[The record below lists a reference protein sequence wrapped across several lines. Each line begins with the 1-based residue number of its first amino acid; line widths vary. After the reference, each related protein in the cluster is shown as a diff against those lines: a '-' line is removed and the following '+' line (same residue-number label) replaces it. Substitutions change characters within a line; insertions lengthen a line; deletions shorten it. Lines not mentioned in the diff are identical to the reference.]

1 MPPLGVKDLT
11 MPAAAFTMAVVLT
24 GHVYSS
30 IGQARQE
37 ADMKRA
43 RVIEEEQEKRTAARL
58 QAIDRSRTNTP
69 VSSQIEQQDK

>member
-1 MPPLGVKDLT
+1 MPPLSVKDLT

-43 RVIEEEQEKRTAARL
+43 RIVQEEQEKKTAARL
-58 QAIDRSRTNTP
+58 RAINRGAP
-69 VSSQIEQQDK
+69 VSSQAGPEEK